1 MHPFLSFLLFL
12 HPESSNC
19 SFGKKRRRDE
29 GLKEFSFSACCSSFL
44 FLKSIRGYFLRKR
57 GLDTKASNMAENLGL
72 FRCPLPIFIF
82 FLFHGSVL
90 SVVNED
96 LWKIQCI
103 SLKDHSVCE
112 TNMFLLLVQMVS
124 VCRKTELL
132 EFENWSLWKEVFY

>member
-1 MHPFLSFLLFL
+1 
-12 HPESSNC
+12 
-19 SFGKKRRRDE
+19 
-29 GLKEFSFSACCSSFL
+29 
-44 FLKSIRGYFLRKR
+44 
-57 GLDTKASNMAENLGL
+57 MAENLGL

-96 LWKIQCI
+96 LWKIHCI

-132 EFENWSLWKEVFY
+132 EFKNWSFMERSILLKEFDVDEETRNYIRQVHGVIFFKRSSSSSEI